1 MNEIENYQISETES
15 SSDETESSKS
25 FRHQVDYN
33 YILLQEDEENIKTD
47 FTGFIM
53 RLLKDKQLRRF
64 AFELI
69 KRENVLQSKDITATL
84 MVNPEGHYRLL
95 LKKGNKLYDYHP
107 SLPFDNKW
115 ILKKP
120 QNKI

>member
-15 SSDETESSKS
+15 SSDETESSIS
-25 FRHQVDYN
+25 YN

-84 MVNPEGHYRLL
+84 MVNPNGHYRLL

-107 SLPFDNKW
+107 SRPFDNKW

-120 QNKI
+120 QSKI